1 MTCFLLARNH
11 YVLFNVSVT
20 LCTHI
25 LVKSTKILVR
35 FTENV
40 TILKQVLKRLP
51 GLKKLDGVPVEP
63 EERESAKAA

>member
-1 MTCFLLARNH
+1 MTCFLLARNP

-25 LVKSTKILVR
+25 LVKSTEFMVR